1 MVELGDKT
9 DSHVVADNIGRLS
22 DEQCVIGQVVGDKAV
37 VGTGE
42 LEGKGCL
49 LVHIMVQEDVLS
61 HPKTFSDP
69 KVVK

>member
-9 DSHVVADNIGRLS
+9 DSHVVVDNIGRLS
-22 DEQCVIGQVVGDKAV
+22 DDQCVIGQVVGDKAV

-49 LVHIMVQEDVLS
+49 LVHIMVQEDVLP